1 MMTFIA
7 GHLHKISCLI
17 THQFTEKVGNR
28 NKPAPHIEVPFP
40 KMGEITHFL
49 DDVTLN
55 PLKTTDR
62 EWYSQVSINAT
73 GWE

>member
-1 MMTFIA
+1 MMMTFIA

-40 KMGEITHFL
+40 KGSFGRRAM
-49 DDVTLN
+49 
-55 PLKTTDR
+55 R
-62 EWYSQVSINAT
+62 S
-73 GWE
+73 